1 LVSKGYTRS
10 RSTLKGSHKNYFTL
24 QNPMKDKW
32 NERYSAPDYVYGTE
46 PNEFFK
52 EQLSKLPPG
61 RLLLPG
67 EGEGRNA
74 VYAATRGWKVDA
86 YDFSEQAV
94 RKAQNLAQ
102 QKNVNIHYTVSSY
115 EDYKYPLQYYDAA
128 GLIYTHMPPDIRSP
142 VHKKIIRS
150 LKPGGILILEAF
162 HKEQINYSS
171 GGPKDIDML
180 YDEKELT
187 SDFEGLQVLLLE
199 KKKIHLQEGTFHSG
213 DAVVLRFVG
222 KIVS

>member
-1 LVSKGYTRS
+1 
-10 RSTLKGSHKNYFTL
+10 
-24 QNPMKDKW
+24 MKDKW
-32 NERYSAPDYVYGTE
+32 NNRYSVPEYVYGTE

-74 VYAATRGWKVDA
+74 VYAAKQGWHVDA
-86 YDFSEQAV
+86 FDFSDQAD

-115 EDYKYPLQYYDAA
+115 ENYNYPVHYYNAA
-128 GLIYTHMPPDIRSP
+128 GLIYTHMPPDIRSTI
-142 VHKKIIRS
+142 HEKIICS
-150 LKPGGILILEAF
+150 LKPGGKLILEAF

-171 GGPKDIDML
+171 GGPRDIDML
-180 YDEKELT
+180 YDEEDLI
-187 SDFEGLQVLLLE
+187 SDFDGLNMSVLE
-199 KKKIHLQEGTFHSG
+199 KKKITLREGALHSG
-213 DAVVLRFVG
+213 DAVVVRFVG
-222 KIVS
+222 KAVL